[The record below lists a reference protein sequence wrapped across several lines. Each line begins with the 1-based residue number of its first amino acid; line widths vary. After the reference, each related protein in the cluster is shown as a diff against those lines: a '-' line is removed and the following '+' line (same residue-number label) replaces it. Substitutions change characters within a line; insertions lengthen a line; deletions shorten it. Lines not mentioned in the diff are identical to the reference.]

1 LTWYQQF
8 RQRMASFRVRVPGLA
23 NARSLLDRTV
33 AGRPRLSLRDRLP
46 LPKPR
51 LQIRNRVIL
60 LGDLVLIVTT
70 VLASFALRLDLG
82 VAFSDYLPSAWVMVA
97 IAVVI
102 KPAVY
107 YLFGLYRR
115 YWVYASVRELRLIAA
130 ATATASV
137 VVALFVLLVRT
148 LGGLQAGFPRSVL
161 GIDWLLSL
169 FSAGGLRLT
178 IRVLAE
184 SGQIS
189 QKGNGGARQKQVIV
203 IGAGDAGALVVR
215 EMQRNP
221 QLNMRPVAFVDDSPD
236 KLKKDIHGVRVVGS
250 LADLERVLR
259 RYLSPEVVMA
269 IPTAPGSVVRLVAEI
284 CRVNGIPFR
293 TMPGMHELI
302 GGKVS
307 VSRLRQ
313 VDISDLL
320 RREPAKIDDEAV
332 GRTLSGKRVLVTGAG
347 GSIGLELC
355 RQVIRWSPA
364 KLAMLGH
371 GENSIFEGLL
381 DLREDGH
388 ELEPIPIIAD
398 VRDVD
403 RIQEVFASFR
413 PEVVFHAAAHKHVP
427 MMEIN
432 VQEAA
437 TNNVLGTQNVVE
449 AALDHGT
456 ERLVLLSTDKA
467 VQPTSV
473 YGATKR
479 ISELIVRDSALAS
492 GRPYVTVRFGNVLG
506 SRGSM
511 VPLFQRQ
518 IARGG
523 PITITHPDM
532 QRFFMTIP
540 EAVHLVLQAAS
551 MGEGGELFVLKMGN
565 QVRILDL
572 AQDLIRLS
580 GLEPGKDIEIT
591 FTGIR
596 PGEKLSEAL
605 WDEGIDYEATGHPD
619 IVSVIEEGA
628 MQGEALSATI
638 RELIQLAG
646 EGDSEAILGLLRER
660 VPGNRLGEA
669 PPPDLTS
676 VI

>member
-1 LTWYQQF
+1 
-8 RQRMASFRVRVPGLA
+8 
-23 NARSLLDRTV
+23 
-33 AGRPRLSLRDRLP
+33 
-46 LPKPR
+46 
-51 LQIRNRVIL
+51 
-60 LGDLVLIVTT
+60 
-70 VLASFALRLDLG
+70 
-82 VAFSDYLPSAWVMVA
+82 
-97 IAVVI
+97 
-102 KPAVY
+102 
-107 YLFGLYRR
+107 
-115 YWVYASVRELRLIAA
+115 
-130 ATATASV
+130 
-137 VVALFVLLVRT
+137 
-148 LGGLQAGFPRSVL
+148 
-161 GIDWLLSL
+161 
-169 FSAGGLRLT
+169 
-178 IRVLAE
+178 
-184 SGQIS
+184 
-189 QKGNGGARQKQVIV
+189 
-203 IGAGDAGALVVR
+203 
-215 EMQRNP
+215 
-221 QLNMRPVAFVDDSPD
+221 MRW
-236 KLKKDIHGVRVVGS
+236 
-250 LADLERVLR
+250 
-259 RYLSPEVVMA
+259 
-269 IPTAPGSVVRLVAEI
+269 T
-284 CRVNGIPFR
+284 
-293 TMPGMHELI
+293 
-302 GGKVS
+302 
-307 VSRLRQ
+307 
-313 VDISDLL
+313 
-320 RREPAKIDDEAV
+320 
-332 GRTLSGKRVLVTGAG
+332 
-347 GSIGLELC
+347 
-355 RQVIRWSPA
+355 PA

-371 GENSIFEGLL
+371 GENSIFEALL
-381 DLREDGH
+381 DLREDGP
-388 ELEPIPIIAD
+388 ELDPIPIIAD
-398 VRDVD
+398 IRDVD
-403 RIQEVFASFR
+403 RIQEVFERFR

-518 IARGG
+518 IAKGG

-551 MGEGGELFVLKMGN
+551 MGAGGELFVLKMGN

-605 WDEGIDYEATGHPD
+605 WDEGIKYEATAHPD

-628 MQGEALSATI
+628 LQGETLSATI